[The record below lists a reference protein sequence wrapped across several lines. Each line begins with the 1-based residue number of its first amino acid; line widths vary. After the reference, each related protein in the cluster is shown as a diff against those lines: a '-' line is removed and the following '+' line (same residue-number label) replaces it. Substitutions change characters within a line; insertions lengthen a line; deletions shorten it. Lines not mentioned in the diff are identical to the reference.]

1 MTREPVIYIV
11 DDDSAIR
18 DSLSDSLHVNGY
30 VTRCFEDAK
39 SFLSQYD
46 IEQPGCA
53 LLDYRLPDLNG
64 LEIHHQMQKRG
75 GKTPIVLMTAYAE
88 VPMSVRAMKQG
99 AVDFLEKP
107 FAADHM
113 REAVAHAIQL
123 DREQR
128 ERDRIQNEAIER
140 LRDLSPRERQVLDGL
155 TDGLTTKEIAKQFGS
170 SFHTVQN
177 QRASVMR
184 RTKAASFAE
193 LFRLSLQA
201 RGIPVP
207 EAYVPPELDL
217 PEFDTPPEGESLEA
231 NGAAS
236 ADEPTA

>member
-11 DDDSAIR
+11 DDELAIR
-18 DSLSDSLHVNGY
+18 DSLSDSLHVDGY
-30 VTRCFEDAK
+30 VTRCFEDPL
-39 SFLSQYD
+39 SFLAQYD
-46 IEQPGCA
+46 IDQPGCA
-53 LLDYRLPDLNG
+53 LLDYRLPVLNG
-64 LEIHHQMQKRG
+64 LEVHEEMQKRG
-75 GKTPIVLMTAYAE
+75 GKTPIVLMTAHAE
-88 VPMSVRAMKQG
+88 VAMSVRAMKRG
-99 AVDFLEKP
+99 AVDYLVKP
-107 FAADHM
+107 WAPDQM
-113 REAVAHAIQL
+113 QEAVANAVRI

-128 ERDRIQNEAIER
+128 ERDRIQKEAIER

-207 EAYVPPELDL
+207 EAYVPPNLEL
-217 PEFDTPPEGESLEA
+217 PEFDTPPAGEPLKTD
-231 NGAAS
+231 GAAS
-236 ADEPTA
+236 TDEPLA